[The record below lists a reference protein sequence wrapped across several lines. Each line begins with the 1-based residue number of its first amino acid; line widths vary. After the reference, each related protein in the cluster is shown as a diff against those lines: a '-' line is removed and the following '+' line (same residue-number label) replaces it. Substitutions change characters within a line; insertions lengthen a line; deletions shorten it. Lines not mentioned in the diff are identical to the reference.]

1 MAEPATTAEPSRVA
15 LVTGAGRGIG
25 RAIAV
30 GLADQGLDVA
40 MIGRSA
46 DMLHATAA
54 LCGERGVSTAV
65 AVADVTNSAA
75 VAAAVRAVSDRL
87 GACDLLVNNAG
98 RVDDEETDFASAHLE
113 DVIDVV
119 DVNLLGVM
127 RVTHAVLPSMLQ
139 AGRGRILT
147 VNSGFAFRRDPFDTG
162 YAVSK
167 AAAARF
173 TDLLA
178 HQVADAG
185 VLVLDVSPGLLRTDM
200 TESMPLWQGGDD
212 VPWGDPD
219 DMVRV
224 VTAFARGELDSLT
237 GRFVHAPKDDLAL
250 LLRVL
255 PDDRDA
261 RTLGLR
267 PFGDDDPLG

>member
-1 MAEPATTAEPSRVA
+1 VAEPAAAPSHVA

-25 RAIAV
+25 RAIAL
-30 GLADQGLDVA
+30 GLAERGLDIA
-40 MIGRSA
+40 MIGRSP
-46 DMLHATAA
+46 DTLESTAT
-54 LCGERGVSTAV
+54 LCRERGVATAV
-65 AVADVTNSAA
+65 AVADVTDSAA
-75 VAAAVRAVSDRL
+75 VTASVQAVSDRL
-87 GACDLLVNNAG
+87 GPCDLLVNNAG
-98 RVDDEETDFASAHLE
+98 RVDAVETGFAAAPIE
-113 DVIDVV
+113 DVV
-119 DVNLLGVM
+119 DVVEVNLLGVM

-139 AGRGRILT
+139 AGRGRILN
-147 VNSGFAFRRDPFDTG
+147 VNSGFAFRRDSFDTG
-162 YAVSK
+162 YTLSK
-167 AAAARF
+167 AALARF

-185 VLVLDVSPGLLRTDM
+185 VVVLDVSPGLLRTDM
-200 TESMPLWQGGDD
+200 TESMPVWANRDD

-224 VTAFARGELDSLT
+224 VAAFARGDLDAIS
-237 GRFVHAPKDDLAL
+237 GRFVHAAKDDLDRL
-250 LLRVL
+250 VRVL